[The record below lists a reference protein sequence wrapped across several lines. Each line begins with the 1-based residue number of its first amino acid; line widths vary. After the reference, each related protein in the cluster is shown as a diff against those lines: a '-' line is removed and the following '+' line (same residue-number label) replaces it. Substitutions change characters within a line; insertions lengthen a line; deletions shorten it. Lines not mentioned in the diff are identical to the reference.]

1 MKDVIL
7 EEIVHAMAARP
18 HAVWLWRE
26 PLAAS
31 ASVDDPLV
39 GSLKEWVHPGHL
51 MPWELLPGARGIV
64 AFFIPFSE
72 QVSMGNAQGRFQ
84 SASWARAYRETNALI
99 DEVGE
104 RLCRMLRSRGHKAV
118 FVPATH
124 DFDEETLT
132 SRWSHRHVAF
142 TAGLGTLGLNGML
155 ITERGCCGRL
165 GSIVTSAR
173 MEPDT
178 RHRVEFCLF
187 KRSGSC
193 GLCVDRCPTGAL
205 TGTGLDK
212 KECYANL
219 LANAPLYPDIG
230 WADACGKCVSGL
242 PCSCRIP

>member
-18 HAVWLWRE
+18 HAAWLWRE

-84 SASWARAYRETNALI
+84 SASWARASRETNALI

-104 RLCRMLRSRGHKAV
+104 RLCGMLRSRGHEAV

-165 GSIVTSAR
+165 GSNERPHETGHTTPCRVLPVQEIGVVRHVRRQVPDRRAHRDGSRQKGMLRQPAR
-173 MEPDT
+173 
-178 RHRVEFCLF
+178 
-187 KRSGSC
+187 KRTA
-193 GLCVDRCPTGAL
+193 VP
-205 TGTGLDK
+205 
-212 KECYANL
+212 
-219 LANAPLYPDIG
+219 
-230 WADACGKCVSGL
+230 
-242 PCSCRIP
+242 